1 MSDIKDFVIENGVLK
16 NYLGFSGEVIIP
28 EGVIKIANWAFQ
40 NYNRSKRTKA
50 RIVFPETL
58 KEVRENWLAFGFSN
72 IDSFVVPEGNP
83 WFSSVDGVLYNKD
96 KTKLIC
102 CPNAKKGDFRIP
114 ESVISVWSDAFYFC
128 QNLTSVYV
136 PASVSSLC
144 ETTFCTCKLS
154 SVDVSDDNVNFCS
167 QDGVLFNKEKTQIIR
182 YPQRRQGE
190 YIVPEGVK
198 QIGELAFNCCEITKV
213 VIPDGVTSIGSS
225 AFANCKKLTD
235 VTLPGTISEIA
246 YGATGEL
253 QNSSFGYCKGIKN
266 VTICADKLN
275 RTILKV
281 VKSNELFGNI
291 ELESLRAPMVPI
303 DRIYSIYKKPAAIG
317 FLDSV
322 QDGFVPNQEFA
333 KTYKKYISS
342 QKKKLLPEI
351 FDNDLVGRLSVMA
364 DLGIITAGNIEKD
377 FLEPAKKSKAV
388 QCLAFLLD
396 YQNNKIGFENIEKE
410 KQKEIKRELNKT
422 PFNVADMKKLWSY
435 QKLDDGTIEITGY
448 KGDSK
453 VVEIPSKIG
462 KAKVTQIS
470 AIIKTKNYY
479 QSPNNNIT
487 KIIIP
492 DGIKIIGPCAFE
504 GCKKLKSITLPDSVT
519 SIGDRAF
526 SDCKKLADADGFVIV
541 RGVLDSYHGSN
552 KQLVIPDS
560 VTSISGSA
568 FSFRTSLI
576 SITIPNSVTS
586 ISSFAFYGCVNLTIH
601 APAGSYAEQYAKE
614 NNIPFVA
621 E

>member
-1 MSDIKDFVIENGVLK
+1 M
-16 NYLGFSGEVIIP
+16 
-28 EGVIKIANWAFQ
+28 
-40 NYNRSKRTKA
+40 
-50 RIVFPETL
+50 
-58 KEVRENWLAFGFSN
+58 
-72 IDSFVVPEGNP
+72 
-83 WFSSVDGVLYNKD
+83 
-96 KTKLIC
+96 
-102 CPNAKKGDFRIP
+102 
-114 ESVISVWSDAFYFC
+114 
-128 QNLTSVYV
+128 
-136 PASVSSLC
+136 
-144 ETTFCTCKLS
+144 
-154 SVDVSDDNVNFCS
+154 
-167 QDGVLFNKEKTQIIR
+167 
-182 YPQRRQGE
+182 
-190 YIVPEGVK
+190 
-198 QIGELAFNCCEITKV
+198 
-213 VIPDGVTSIGSS
+213 
-225 AFANCKKLTD
+225 
-235 VTLPGTISEIA
+235 
-246 YGATGEL
+246 
-253 QNSSFGYCKGIKN
+253 
-266 VTICADKLN
+266 
-275 RTILKV
+275 
-281 VKSNELFGNI
+281 
-291 ELESLRAPMVPI
+291 
-303 DRIYSIYKKPAAIG
+303 
-317 FLDSV
+317 
-322 QDGFVPNQEFA
+322 
-333 KTYKKYISS
+333 
-342 QKKKLLPEI
+342 
-351 FDNDLVGRLSVMA
+351 
-364 DLGIITAGNIEKD
+364 
-377 FLEPAKKSKAV
+377 
-388 QCLAFLLD
+388 AFLLD

-435 QKLDDGTIEITGY
+435 QKLDDGTIKITGY

-519 SIGDRAF
+519 SIGDSAF